1 MLAFPGARSAQKIW
15 LSSTAIVPILKHHV
29 EHFRLAVDDDT
40 DRRLARA
47 RREERA
53 SYIPDENPRC
63 GLDGGPRFTGSPF
76 AEGDGAGHVEIRS
89 TLLPSAKVAAV
100 TAGDTGFSIGAP
112 FLNLFP
118 YYFTS
123 RPAVSKT

>member
-89 TLLPSAKVAAV
+89 TLLPSAKVADS
-100 TAGDTGFSIGAP
+100 G
-112 FLNLFP
+112 
-118 YYFTS
+118 
-123 RPAVSKT
+123 